1 MVSMKKNFKG
11 YARNIITYI
20 SVFAVLA
27 VSVLSVFTGIDFGVT
42 AAGAG
47 SRPDY
52 VWGGAQGVTAGK
64 VTYAGGTGTAQDP
77 YLISNGDQLY
87 KMVHESGRL
96 NAGTGAAAYF
106 KLTNDI
112 YLNDVSANNWYE
124 GTNLNDWYYDTSLFD
139 KIFAGTLDGGNFTI
153 YGLYFAQNGAA
164 TIYRGLV
171 ARANDATFKNINFRK
186 AYMSGCNWSQALL
199 VGRAER
205 ITVERVSAVDFYS
218 ASGNRDGG
226 IVASA
231 PGAASFKD
239 CFVADYKDVTNA
251 NNDYGILAARS
262 AQNTISLENCVSLGC
277 QIVSFESNAVV
288 NNVDEYKK
296 WESYSFKNVYSDT
309 VYTQSGKPYWGDWEY
324 AWSDAEI
331 TYAPNAVKGDGA
343 VVDMDIDAADV
354 KGDAAKTTLAGFDFN
369 NVWKTTNGYPE
380 FRNTD
385 IWDGDTATTIDMFSG
400 EGTQGSPYLI
410 YNANQLYAAIKL
422 GGLKGETPAYF
433 KVMNDIY
440 LNDVKSGTIADIAV
454 SDRNNWLSD
463 SSLASVEFKGILD
476 GNHNTIFGLYAA
488 NNGNA
493 ALIPTAAS
501 GAEVLNLTVSDSAIS
516 GATVGGIIASGSA
529 TVTGCALTE
538 STVNATTIGGAIL
551 GSGTITATACYSHSN
566 TATGTFGG
574 IVGNA
579 SGTLSDCYSVGFY
592 PIASGAAT
600 ATTVFTD
607 TDGAVSGITK
617 KNTADMKGVNA
628 LSNMA
633 FTDVTNFQATIS
645 YPIARIKVAD
655 PDAHKVWD
663 GTNNDS
669 WLSTGDGSKDDPYEI
684 STAAQFE
691 NLRQKFAGTQTF
703 AGKYFVLTD
712 DIYFNSVVYDDW
724 YTNSPRE
731 WWGWSSNNNK
741 GFAGNFD
748 GQGHTIYG
756 LYTAVGPQTGGLFP
770 VLLSGATVKNLS
782 FESAYLAGN
791 NRGGSDDALRGAVA
805 GVINGAVNISNVYVG
820 TDVIL
825 SAEKAGGIAGWV
837 IQNNPATVIENCA
850 FVGSLI
856 NDPSGAAPVSAAGFV
871 GATWSDN
878 TDNLTILGSF
888 TTANI
893 AAGQVKSGRNVY
905 SSDKPTYQLGATNAN
920 GSSLISVGSIGKMM
934 GKAAV
939 TNMPALA
946 WGDIWN
952 MSQVSFPTLNRSGY
966 SVWVGTEISTG
977 YAGGD
982 GSEANPYIIEN
993 ANQLYKMV
1001 KAKGK
1006 NDIGKPATFK
1016 IKDGVTAIYLNAV
1029 AGMTADEA
1037 KEYLMTSG
1045 NQWLYYGHDAAGST
1059 EGFVGKFDGNGCTI
1073 YGLYQHGTARSHDIG
1088 LIPTLGNGAYIANLN
1103 VTNSVVISDDTQHH
1117 AAVISERV
1125 IGNTGATIKNVGVT
1139 DSYVKAQWAGGFVGS
1154 NCGRPLTAQNCLSVN
1169 NTIEIKENPNETNEC
1184 AGGMFG
1190 DIYASTPGIVRVIDC
1205 LCVGSYPT
1213 DNIAYNGASTAYYFE
1228 DVYTDVD
1235 VTAYEDY
1242 DKLTDTKKEQLANI
1256 KLLTSAQINGDA
1268 AKTSMAFDFDK
1279 QWSATAEYPVPQ
1291 VRDIDNG
1298 IVGGIWSGNTAE
1310 YFMSGDGT
1318 ETNPFVIDTPERL
1331 YKALND
1337 NISSVYYLITE
1348 DIYLNDITNDVS
1360 LWNSEWDVDSVFTA
1374 NISGYDGS
1382 LGAKGGNHT
1391 VYGLYKKAASGEIA
1405 ALIPELGSN
1414 VSIKNIKLAAAHL
1427 EGESGSIVGGIAGY
1441 VSSKT
1446 SNVSVAACEIEDSVS
1461 LMGGSTTGGI
1471 IAKIEGSAVIYD
1483 CAFKSKLDNP
1493 LGINGAIVG
1502 ESTGAASV
1510 FNSYALGT
1518 HIAGRIQTTS
1528 GVYSNVSQSTSQAAK
1543 DVNFIRLPNDHF
1555 IGANAQTYMTEF
1567 DFVATWAIVDG
1578 GYPVIIGEAQPFN
1591 GTVGG
1596 IWSGLSATDYAGGTG
1611 TAGDP
1616 YLIATG
1622 EQLYKCVTT
1631 PTADTVGKHYKLVA
1645 DILLNNVYV
1654 ENQVYSEQWA
1664 QKTNLNSWVS
1674 QTGTHF
1680 RGHFDGDGHIVSG
1693 IYYADQEKL
1702 DTGYVALFPAVHEGA
1717 VIENVGVTD
1726 MYVDSPFTG
1735 NIYAAAIVGCVPLYD
1750 TDFKLAQQQVTATKT
1765 AGDVLNEMYDKD
1777 SIDEYKA
1784 KGVNVPIVRNCFG
1797 DDTVSISAYT
1807 VGGIV
1812 CGSGFMIDVSNCYF
1826 TGSLACPSEHN
1837 IGAIIGNAWIHG
1849 SRTTNCFGFS
1859 QELTYFNGNMFRSV
1873 NFDNTKEFIGD
1884 CYGLSRYEQQ
1894 GVTTVIYGDWQGEAA
1909 KKNLSKLDFE
1919 NVWQTV
1925 EGGTPVLKVF
1935 LKHGNRKAEDISFMG
1950 PINTTLS
1957 FSGEGIYG
1965 IDPITAPIKSPVE
1978 LPVPERYGYEFVQWH
1993 VFQELGWPYDY
2004 GYMPYRNLTLFP
2016 EWKSLTISQT
2026 FEGYTN
2032 TEYDMGSDWQNFR
2045 PGVKGFNTDFVHGG
2059 AKSMRR
2065 IGEVQGEQDML
2076 INYKTPLEVGVEYNM
2091 SFWVCTPKDN
2101 AKTKV
2106 SLVRN
2111 TWPDIAEP
2119 ITGVETMLVT
2129 KNTVSGKWTKYTYKF
2144 TADTQWVSFRTDG
2157 NAEIFF
2163 DDITFVPVGG
2173 KALSGGTS
2181 TSPATGDNAIPY
2193 LAVVSAF
2200 AAGAVMMFISR
2211 KNMIEVIEK

>member
-1 MVSMKKNFKG
+1 MKKSLVNCIKNTVI
-11 YARNIITYI
+11 YV

-27 VSVLSVFTGIDFGVT
+27 VSVLSVFTGFDFGVA

-52 VWGGAQGVTAGK
+52 VWGGAQGITAGK

-77 YLISNGDQLY
+77 YLVSNGDQLY
-87 KMVHESGRL
+87 KMVYESGRL

-112 YLNDVSANNWYE
+112 YLNDVSADNWYE
-124 GTNLNDWYYDTSLFD
+124 SANLNDWYHDTSLFD
-139 KIFAGTLDGGNFTI
+139 KVFAGTFDGGNFTI
-153 YGLYFAQNGAA
+153 YGLYFAQSGAA
-164 TIYRGLV
+164 TIFRGFV

-186 AYMSGCNWSQALL
+186 AYMSGCNWAQALL

-205 ITVERVSAVDFYS
+205 ITVERVSAIDFYS
-218 ASGNRDGG
+218 AGGNHDGG
-226 IVASA
+226 LVASA
-231 PGAASFKD
+231 PGAAYFKD

-277 QIVSFESNAVV
+277 QLVSFESNAVV
-288 NNVDEYKK
+288 SGSEEYKK

-309 VYTQSGKPYWGDWEY
+309 AYTQSEKPYWGDWQY
-324 AWSDAEI
+324 AWSDAEK
-331 TYAPNAVKGDGA
+331 TYAANAVKVDGA
-343 VVDMDIDAADV
+343 LVDMNIDAADV
-354 KGDAAKTTLAGFDFN
+354 KGDAAKTTLAGFDFD

-385 IWDGDTATTIDMFSG
+385 IWDGDTVATVNAFSG
-400 EGTQGSPYLI
+400 EGTESSPYLI
-410 YNANQLYAAIKL
+410 YNANQLYSAIKL

-440 LNDVKSGTIADIAV
+440 LNDVKSGTIADIDTAN
-454 SDRNNWLSD
+454 RNNWLSD
-463 SSLASVEFKGILD
+463 TSLADVEFKGILD
-476 GNHNTIFGLYAA
+476 GNYNTVYGLYASF
-488 NNGNA
+488 NGNA
-493 ALIPTAAS
+493 ALIPTAN
-501 GAEVLNLTVSDSAIS
+501 GAVIKNLTVSDSDIS
-516 GATVGGIIASGSA
+516 GATVGGIIGSGTA
-529 TVTGCALTE
+529 TVTGCAFTD
-538 STVNATTIGGAIL
+538 STVNATTIGGGIAA
-551 GSGTITATACYSHSN
+551 SGTITATACYSHSN

-574 IVGNA
+574 ILGNA
-579 SGTLSDCYSVGFY
+579 SGTLVDCYSVGYY
-592 PIASGAAT
+592 PVTGGSAV

-607 TDGAVSGITK
+607 ADGSASGITK

-633 FTDVTNFQATIS
+633 FTDATNYQPTSS
-645 YPIARIKVAD
+645 YPIVRIKVEDTNAS
-655 PDAHKVWD
+655 KVWD
-663 GTNNDS
+663 GTSNDS
-669 WLSTGDGSKDDPYEI
+669 WLATGNGSMTDPYEI

-691 NLRQKFAGTQTF
+691 NLRQKFTGTQTF

-724 YTNSPRE
+724 YTNSPSE
-731 WWGWSSNNNK
+731 WWGWSNDNNK

-756 LYTAVGPQTGGLFP
+756 LYTAAGPQTGGLFP

-782 FESAYLAGN
+782 FESAYIAGN
-791 NRGGSDDALRGAVA
+791 NRGNSDDAFRGAVA

-820 TDVIL
+820 ASVIL

-878 TDNLTILGSF
+878 TDNLTILSSY

-893 AAGQVKSGRNVY
+893 AAGQVKSGRKVY
-905 SSDKPTYQLGATNAN
+905 SSDKPTYQVGTTNAD
-920 GSSLISVGSIGKMM
+920 GTSLVSVGSIGKMM

-939 TNMPALA
+939 TNMPGLA
-946 WGDIWN
+946 WGDVWN
-952 MSQVSFPTLNRSGY
+952 MSQTGFPTLNRSGY
-966 SVWVGTEISTG
+966 SVWVGTEIANTN

-993 ANQLYKMV
+993 ANQLYK
-1001 KAKGK
+1001 AINARGK
-1006 NDIGKPATFK
+1006 NSNGDPASFK

-1029 AGMTADEA
+1029 AGMSADEA
-1037 KEYLMTSG
+1037 KDYLMKNG
-1045 NQWLYYGHDAAGST
+1045 NPWLYYGHDAAGST
-1059 EGFVGKFDGNGCTI
+1059 EGFVGKFNGNGCTI

-1117 AAVISERV
+1117 AGIISERV
-1125 IGNTGATIKNVGVT
+1125 IGNAGATIKNVGVT
-1139 DSYVKAQWAGGFVGS
+1139 DSYVKAQWAGGVVGS
-1154 NCGRPLTAQNCLSVN
+1154 NCGKPLTVENCLSVN
-1169 NTIEIKENPNETNEC
+1169 NTVEIKENPNETNES

-1190 DIYASTPGIVRVIDC
+1190 DMYASVAGTVRVIDC
-1205 LCVGSYPT
+1205 LCIGSYPT
-1213 DNIAYNGASTAYYFE
+1213 DNIAYNGAATAYYFE
-1228 DVYTDVD
+1228 DVYTDID
-1235 VTAYEDY
+1235 ITLDSKYAG
-1242 DKLTDTKKEQLANI
+1242 LTDEKKQQLSNI

-1268 AKTSMAFDFDK
+1268 AKTSMAFDFDN
-1279 QWSATAEYPVPQ
+1279 QWSVTSENPVPM
-1291 VRDIDNG
+1291 VRDINNG
-1298 IVGGIWSGNTAE
+1298 DAGVVWSGKVAE
-1310 YFMSGDGT
+1310 YFMLGEGT
-1318 ETNPFVIDTPERL
+1318 ESNPFVVDTPERL

-1337 NISSVYYLITE
+1337 NISGVYYLITE
-1348 DIYLNDITNDVS
+1348 DIYLNDIANDVS
-1360 LWNSEWDVDSVFTA
+1360 LWSNEWDLDSVFTA
-1374 NISGYDGS
+1374 NISGYDSS

-1391 VYGLYKKAASGEIA
+1391 VYGLYKKAANGEIA

-1414 VSIKNIKLAAAHL
+1414 AAVKNIKLAAAHL
-1427 EGESGSIVGGIAGY
+1427 EGESGSIVGGIAGL
-1441 VSSKT
+1441 VSSKA

-1461 LMGGSTTGGI
+1461 IIGGSTTGGVVARI
-1471 IAKIEGSAVIYD
+1471 DGSAVIYD

-1493 LGINGAIVG
+1493 LGINGAILG
-1502 ESTGAASV
+1502 ESTGVASV

-1518 HIAGRIQTTS
+1518 HIAGKIQTTS

-1543 DVNFIRLPNDHF
+1543 DINFIRLPSAHF
-1555 IGANAQTYMTEF
+1555 EGANAQTYMTAL
-1567 DFVATWAIVDG
+1567 DFVDTWSISDK
-1578 GYPVIIGEAQPFN
+1578 YPVIIGEAQPFN

-1611 TAGDP
+1611 DADDP

-1631 PTADTVGKHYKLVA
+1631 PTAETVGKHYKLIA

-1654 ENQVYSEQWA
+1654 EKQVYSTQWA
-1664 QKTNLNSWVS
+1664 EKTNLNSWVS

-1735 NIYAAAIVGCVPLYD
+1735 NTYAAAIVGCVPLYD
-1750 TDFKLAQQQVTATKT
+1750 PDFKLAQQQVTATKT
-1765 AGDVLNEMYDKD
+1765 AGEILNEMYDKD
-1777 SIDEYKA
+1777 SIDEYRA
-1784 KGVNVPIVRNCFG
+1784 KGISAPIVRNCFA

-1826 TGSLACPSEHN
+1826 TGSLAGPSEPN
-1837 IGAIIGNAWIHG
+1837 TGAILGNAWIHG
-1849 SRTTNCFGFS
+1849 SRTTNCFGFTP
-1859 QELTYFNGNMFRSV
+1859 ELTYFNGNMFRSV
-1873 NFDNTKEFIGD
+1873 NFDNTKEYIGD
-1884 CYGLSRYEQQ
+1884 CYGLSKYEQQ
-1894 GVTTVIYGDWQGEAA
+1894 GVTTVIYDQWQGEAA
-1909 KKNLSKLDFE
+1909 KTNLSKLDFE

-1950 PINTTLS
+1950 PLSTTLS
-1957 FSGEGIYG
+1957 FSGEGVYG

-2004 GYMPYRNLTLFP
+2004 GYMPFRNLTLFA
-2016 EWKSLTISQT
+2016 EWKSLTITQN
-2026 FEGYTN
+2026 FESYTN

-2045 PGVKGFNTDFVHGG
+2045 PGVKGFNTDYVHGG

-2065 IGEVQGEQDML
+2065 LAEVKEDQDML
-2076 INYKTPLEVGVEYNM
+2076 INYKTPLTKGIEYNM
-2091 SFWVCTPKDN
+2091 SFWVCTPEDN
-2101 AKTKV
+2101 ANTRV
-2106 SLVRN
+2106 SIVRN
-2111 TWPDIAEP
+2111 TWPDILEP
-2119 ITGVETMLVT
+2119 ITGVETILVT
-2129 KNTVSGKWTKYTYKF
+2129 RNTVGGKWTKYTYKF
-2144 TADTQWVSFRTDG
+2144 TADTEWVSFRTDG

-2173 KALSGGTS
+2173 KALGGSS
-2181 TSPATGDNAIPY
+2181 TSPATGESTSIPY
-2193 LAVVSAF
+2193 LAVVASF
-2200 AAGAVMMFISR
+2200 AAGAVMMYISR